1 MNDSKEYIEHEYKI
15 AVSDYNL
22 ATNDESKHRALA
34 ALHKLTTLASLA
46 HGFEYADGLKN
57 IQ

>member
-1 MNDSKEYIEHEYKI
+1 MNDSKEYIEREYKL
-15 AVSDYNL
+15 AVSDYKL
-22 ATNDESKHRALA
+22 ATNDESRHNALRAM
-34 ALHKLTTLASLA
+34 HKLTTLATLA